1 MPAHHPPYFI
11 VAFETGARTSELP
24 ALTRDPLDRKAGTL
38 LIDAARVRG
47 IDKGTKTGNTRVVHL
62 TQAAISTLRELPTR
76 FSRGHVFLAY
86 DGQPYQKAKHINRL
100 GWTPALKVSGVRWH
114 RAYNCRH
121 TRASL
126 GLMAGQNPAF
136 LSRQLGHSL
145 AIFLSTYARWMDGA
159 QDRLEM
165 DKLNKQ
171 L

>member
-1 MPAHHPPYFI
+1 M
-11 VAFETGARTSELP
+11 
-24 ALTRDPLDRKAGTL
+24 
-38 LIDAARVRG
+38 AARVRG

-76 FSRGHVFLAY
+76 FSGGHVFLAY
-86 DGQPYQKAKHINRL
+86 DGQPYQKANHINRL
-100 GWTPALKVSGVRWH
+100 GWTPALKVAGVRWR